1 MCAIIIKRRRRFKS
15 KRRDRDAS
23 DKTFVARTF
32 QFHVV
37 LVRCFHHAFPDGR
50 VDGDFLPGLFH
61 EDDANC
67 LLLLLLR
74 FRRVSAIS
82 SVWVVRRRRRE
93 RKARPRVKHVPRRR
107 RHEIHPG
114 SHNPFPKNA
123 FISHVSVFLWF
134 DDGSTK
140 AAAQSRTS
148 AQQAFMARR
157 REHRDTAF
165 PPVSSTNQ
173 QRAFVCVQSPFKN
186 IEGGKE
192 RRPQILSKP

>member
-67 LLLLLLR
+67 LLLLLLLR

-82 SVWVVRRRRRE
+82 SVLVVRRKRRRE
-93 RKARPRVKHVPRRR
+93 RKARPQSVHVPRRR
-107 RHEIHPG
+107 RHEHHHPG
-114 SHNPFPKNA
+114 SHNPFPQNA
-123 FISHVSVFLWF
+123 SSHVIVLWF
-134 DDGSTK
+134 DDATK

-148 AQQAFMARR
+148 AQQAFTAR
-157 REHRDTAF
+157 REHRDNAF
-165 PPVSSTNQ
+165 PPSCPPTNSALSYVNPFSSG
-173 QRAFVCVQSPFKN
+173 RKKKSKN
-186 IEGGKE
+186 HS
-192 RRPQILSKP
+192 LSKP

>member
-1 MCAIIIKRRRRFKS
+1 MCVIIIKRRRRFKS

-50 VDGDFLPGLFH
+50 VDSDFLPGLFH

-82 SVWVVRRRRRE
+82 SVVVRRRRRE
-93 RKARPRVKHVPRRR
+93 RKARPQSVHVPRRR
-107 RHEIHPG
+107 RHMEHHHPG
-114 SHNPFPKNA
+114 SHNAFPKNA
-123 FISHVSVFLWF
+123 SSHVIVLWF
-134 DDGSTK
+134 DDATK

-148 AQQAFMARR
+148 AQHQAFSMARII
-157 REHRDTAF
+157 REHHRVFNNAFLPPSSCSPTNSTARF
-165 PPVSSTNQ
+165 HV
-173 QRAFVCVQSPFKN
+173 
-186 IEGGKE
+186 
-192 RRPQILSKP
+192 

>member
-50 VDGDFLPGLFH
+50 VDGEFIPGLLH
-61 EDDANC
+61 AYESNSR
-67 LLLLLLR
+67 LLLLLR
-74 FRRVSAIS
+74 VRGVAANS

-157 REHRDTAF
+157 REHRDNAF

-173 QRAFVCVQSPFKN
+173 QRAFVCAIPLQKHRGRKRETSTNTF
-186 IEGGKE
+186 
-192 RRPQILSKP
+192 